1 MRRKG
6 QRIDAIEPGSIGEEL
21 ELEPGDILVSINGQP
36 VEDVLDY
43 RFLCRDEYLEILIRR
58 GDEEGVFEVEK
69 DEEEDL
75 GLVFDNGLMD
85 EYRSCG
91 NKCIFC
97 FIDQMPPGM
106 RPTLYF
112 KDDDARL
119 SFLQGNY
126 VTLTN
131 ITKHDMERILRYR
144 LEPINISVH
153 TTDPEL
159 RVKMLNNR
167 MAGKSLEKIRQL
179 YDAGLEMNGQIVLCE
194 GINDGEKLKQTIE
207 DLSRYLPY
215 FRSLSV
221 VPVGLTKFRE
231 HLYPLH
237 PVSQKCLNETID
249 IVEEFQRKIYPQWG
263 LHFVHASDEFYLN
276 TGRPIPEAERYDGYL
291 QIENGVGMRRLLE
304 DEFREALAE
313 REGDGRERHV
323 TIATGKLAELFMG
336 DLLDEFRK
344 KFPNVQVDLAGI
356 VNHFFGETITVSGL
370 ITGQDLI
377 AQLKGRDLG
386 SEVLI
391 TINMLRNGENVMLDD
406 LTTDDVEDALGV
418 KLRVTGSSGGELLAA
433 LLGEESHLTSF
444 RSYPEWEKA

>member
-1 MRRKG
+1 MKKG

-58 GDEEGVFEVEK
+58 GEEEGIFEVEK
-69 DEEEDL
+69 DEEDDL
-75 GLVFDNGLMD
+75 GLIFDNGLMD

-106 RPTLYF
+106 RETLYF

-159 RVKMLNNR
+159 RVKMLHNR
-167 MAGKSLEKIRQL
+167 LAGKSLEKIRQL

-194 GINDGEKLKQTIE
+194 GINDGEVLKKTIE
-207 DLSRYLPY
+207 DLSQYLPY

-249 IVEEFQRKIYPQWG
+249 IVEEFQKKLYPEWG

-304 DEFREALAE
+304 DEFREALAQ

-336 DLLDEFRK
+336 DLLEEFRK

-377 AQLKGRDLG
+377 AQLKGKDLG
-386 SEVLI
+386 TELLI
-391 TINMLRNGENVMLDD
+391 TVNMLRNGENVLLDD
-406 LTTDDVEDALGV
+406 LTTDDIEEALGV
-418 KLRVTGSSGGELLAA
+418 RLRVTGTSGGELLAA
-433 LLGEESHLTSF
+433 LLGEDSHLTSF
-444 RSYPEWEKA
+444 RSYPEWEKT

>member
-1 MRRKG
+1 MRSG
-6 QRIDAIEPGSIGEEL
+6 QRIDAIEPESIGEEM
-21 ELEPGDILVSINGQP
+21 ELLPGDILVSINGQP

-43 RFLCRDEYLEILIRR
+43 RFLCRDEYLELLIRR
-58 GDEEGVFEVEK
+58 GDEEAVFEVEK
-69 DEEEDL
+69 DEDEDL

-91 NKCIFC
+91 NHCIFC

-106 RPTLYF
+106 RETLYF

-131 ITKHDMERILRYR
+131 LSDHDMERIIRYR

-159 RVKMLNNR
+159 RVRMLANR
-167 MAGKSLEKIRQL
+167 KAGESLKKIDEL
-179 YDAGLEMNGQIVLCE
+179 YRAGIEMNGQIVLCE
-194 GINDGEKLKQTIE
+194 GINDGEKLKQTIR

-215 FRSLSV
+215 FKSLSV

-237 PVSQKCLNETID
+237 PVSEKTLNETID
-249 IVEEFQRKIYPQWG
+249 IVEAFQREIYPEWG

-276 TGRPIPEAERYDGYL
+276 TGREVPEAERYDGYL

-304 DEFREALAE
+304 DEFDEALAA
-313 REGDGRERHV
+313 RAGDDRKRHV
-323 TIATGKLAELFMG
+323 TVVTGKLAERFMG
-336 DLLDEFRK
+336 GILDRFRE
-344 KFPNVQVDLAGI
+344 KFPNVRADLAGI
-356 VNHFFGETITVSGL
+356 VNRFFGETITVSGL

-386 SEVLI
+386 SEILI
-391 TINMLRNGENVMLDD
+391 TVNMLRNGENVLLDD
-406 LTTDDVEDALGV
+406 LTTDDVEAALGV
-418 KLRVTGSSGGELLAA
+418 KVRVTGTSGGELLAA
-433 LLGEESHLTSF
+433 LLGEESHLTSY
-444 RSYPEWEKA
+444 RSYPEWEQR

>member
-1 MRRKG
+1 MKRKG

-159 RVKMLNNR
+159 RVQMLHNR
-167 MAGKSLEKIRQL
+167 LAGKSLEKIRQL

-231 HLYPLH
+231 GLYPLK

-249 IVEEFQRKIYPQWG
+249 IVEEFQRKLYARWG

-304 DEFREALAE
+304 DEFLEALAE
-313 REGDGRERHV
+313 REGDGRVRHV
-323 TIATGKLAELFMG
+323 TIATGKLAKLFMG
-336 DLLDEFRK
+336 DLLEAFRQ

-356 VNHFFGETITVSGL
+356 VNHFFGESITVSGL

-391 TINMLRNGENVMLDD
+391 TINMLRNGENVLLDD
-406 LTTDDVEDALGV
+406 LTTDDVEEALGTR
-418 KLRVTGSSGGELLAA
+418 LRVTGSSGGELLAA

>member
-1 MRRKG
+1 MRSG
-6 QRIDAIEPGSIGEEL
+6 QRIDAIEPGSIGEEM
-21 ELEPGDILVSINGQP
+21 ELLPGDILVSINGQP

-43 RFLCRDEYLEILIRR
+43 RFLCRDEYLELLIRR
-58 GDEEGVFEVEK
+58 GDEEAVFEVEK
-69 DEEEDL
+69 DEDEDL

-91 NKCIFC
+91 NHCIFC

-106 RPTLYF
+106 RETLYF

-131 ITKHDMERILRYR
+131 LSDHDMERIIRYR

-159 RVKMLNNR
+159 RVRMLANR
-167 MAGKSLEKIRQL
+167 KAGESLKKIDEL
-179 YDAGLEMNGQIVLCE
+179 YRAGIEMNGQIVLCE
-194 GINDGEKLKQTIE
+194 GINDGEKLKQTIR

-215 FRSLSV
+215 FKSLSV

-237 PVSQKCLNETID
+237 PVSEKTLNETID
-249 IVEEFQRKIYPQWG
+249 IVEAFQREIYPEWG

-276 TGRPIPEAERYDGYL
+276 TGREVPEAERYDGYL

-304 DEFREALAE
+304 DEFDEALAA
-313 REGDGRERHV
+313 RAGDDRKRHV
-323 TIATGKLAELFMG
+323 TVVTGKLAERFMG
-336 DLLDEFRK
+336 GILDRFREK
-344 KFPNVQVDLAGI
+344 YPNVRADLAGI
-356 VNHFFGETITVSGL
+356 VNRFFGETITVSGL

-386 SEVLI
+386 SEILI
-391 TINMLRNGENVMLDD
+391 TVNMLRNGENVLLDD
-406 LTTDDVEDALGV
+406 LTTDDVEAALGV
-418 KLRVTGSSGGELLAA
+418 KVRVTGTSGGELLAA
-433 LLGEESHLTSF
+433 LLGEESHLTSY
-444 RSYPEWEKA
+444 RSYPEWEQR

>member
-1 MRRKG
+1 MKKG

-58 GDEEGVFEVEK
+58 GEEEGIFEVET
-69 DEEEDL
+69 DEEDDL
-75 GLVFDNGLMD
+75 GLIFDNGLMD

-106 RPTLYF
+106 RETLYF

-159 RVKMLNNR
+159 RVKMLHNR
-167 MAGKSLEKIRQL
+167 LAGKSLEKIRQL

-194 GINDGEKLKQTIE
+194 GINDGEVLKKTIE
-207 DLSRYLPY
+207 DLSQYLPY

-249 IVEEFQRKIYPQWG
+249 IVEEFQKKLYPEWG

-304 DEFREALAE
+304 DEFREALAQ

-336 DLLDEFRK
+336 DLLEEFRK

-377 AQLKGRDLG
+377 AQLKGKDLG
-386 SEVLI
+386 TELLI
-391 TINMLRNGENVMLDD
+391 TVNMLRNGENVLLDD
-406 LTTDDVEDALGV
+406 LTTDDIEEALGV
-418 KLRVTGSSGGELLAA
+418 RLRVTGTSGGELLAA
-433 LLGEESHLTSF
+433 LLGEDSHLTSF
-444 RSYPEWEKA
+444 RSYPEWEKT

>member
-1 MRRKG
+1 MRSG
-6 QRIDAIEPGSIGEEL
+6 QRIDAIEPESIGEEM
-21 ELEPGDILVSINGQP
+21 ELLPGDILVSINGQP

-43 RFLCRDEYLEILIRR
+43 RFLCRDEYLELLIRR
-58 GDEEGVFEVEK
+58 GDEEAVFEVEK
-69 DEEEDL
+69 DEDEDL

-91 NKCIFC
+91 NHCIFC

-106 RPTLYF
+106 RETLYF

-131 ITKHDMERILRYR
+131 LSDHDMERIIRYR

-159 RVKMLNNR
+159 RVRMLANR
-167 MAGKSLEKIRQL
+167 KAGESLKKIDEL
-179 YDAGLEMNGQIVLCE
+179 YRAGIEMNGQIVLCE
-194 GINDGEKLKQTIE
+194 GINDGEKLKQTIR

-215 FRSLSV
+215 FKSLSV

-237 PVSQKCLNETID
+237 PVSEKTLNETID
-249 IVEEFQRKIYPQWG
+249 IVEAFQREIYPEWG

-276 TGRPIPEAERYDGYL
+276 TGREVPEAERYDGYL

-304 DEFREALAE
+304 DEFDEALAA
-313 REGDGRERHV
+313 RAGDDRKRHV
-323 TIATGKLAELFMG
+323 TVVTGKLAERFMG
-336 DLLDEFRK
+336 GILDRFRR
-344 KFPNVQVDLAGI
+344 KFPNVQADLAGI
-356 VNHFFGETITVSGL
+356 VNRFFGETITVSGL

-386 SEVLI
+386 SEILI
-391 TINMLRNGENVMLDD
+391 TVNMLRNGENVLLDD
-406 LTTDDVEDALGV
+406 LTTDDVEAALGV
-418 KLRVTGSSGGELLAA
+418 KVRVTGTSGGELLAA
-433 LLGEESHLTSF
+433 LLGEESHLTSY
-444 RSYPEWEKA
+444 RSYPEWEQR